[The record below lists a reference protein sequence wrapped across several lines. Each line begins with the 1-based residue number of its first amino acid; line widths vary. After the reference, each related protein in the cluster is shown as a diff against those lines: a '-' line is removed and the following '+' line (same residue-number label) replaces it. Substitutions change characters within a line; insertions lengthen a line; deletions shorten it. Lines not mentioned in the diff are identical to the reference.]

1 MYPVIFLR
9 QFILLSR
16 IDFFFCMN
24 HSYMYWTDWGST
36 AKIERSSMSGDS
48 RSAIVTSN
56 LQWPNGIAIDSSQ
69 KKLYWTDAGYD
80 KIERSNL
87 DGLAREVITC
97 SFNHNPHVLPCLAFI
112 SVLHPLYSS
121 FLS

>member
-1 MYPVIFLR
+1 
-9 QFILLSR
+9 
-16 IDFFFCMN
+16 MN

-97 SFNHNPHVLPCLAFI
+97 SFNHNPLALPCLA
-112 SVLHPLYSS
+112 LPCLA
-121 FLS
+121 LPCLA